1 MGFFIFIDFT
11 CLKFLV
17 TFVEIKT
24 MEKIIIKEIDR
35 FYSRK
40 RGKNYISEYLIYL
53 TVDGINIQ
61 CFNEIGY
68 EAKKE
73 RVNMLLL
80 EMAKPLNKSVLK
92 EMIEEITTYN
102 K

>member
-1 MGFFIFIDFT
+1 LVFFILDFT
-11 CLKFLV
+11 CLNFLV
-17 TFVEIKT
+17 TFVKIKT
-24 MEKIIIKEIDR
+24 MKKIIIKEIDR

-40 RGKNYISEYLIYL
+40 SVKNYISEYLIYV
-53 TVDGINIQ
+53 TIDGVNTQ

-68 EAKKE
+68 VAKEE

-80 EMAKPLNKSVLK
+80 EMAEPLNKSVLK

>member
-1 MGFFIFIDFT
+1 MQ
-11 CLKFLV
+11 
-17 TFVEIKT
+17 
-24 MEKIIIKEIDR
+24 KIIIKEIDR

-40 RGKNYISEYLIYL
+40 RGKNYISEYLIYV
-53 TVDGINIQ
+53 TIDGINTQ
-61 CFNEIGY
+61 CFNEFGN

-80 EMAKPLNKSVLK
+80 EMSASLNHSVLN
-92 EMIEEITTYN
+92 EIIEEITTYN